1 MRHARQ
7 RMSSSMRGH
16 QENSKHGG
24 GKHALQDR
32 HFRFRI
38 FFGNL
43 SGQGSMNHL
52 RFASGAILRLGHR
65 HAVHPIKTGLGVMA
79 SPDVCAAQG
88 MQPIVFEPFPWV
100 RNRHPARLHR
110 PARRRHRPRPWRAVR
125 RMEAVQTRW
134 LPVAFPCYP
143 YRESFSDMGMQVF
156 SGGRKIRFGHCT
168 LDDGR
173 GVLLAP
179 NGTETLLRPKTLEL
193 LRLFLRNPG
202 RVVGRSE
209 ILDAVWPG
217 LFVSDDSIT
226 QCVVEL
232 RRAMGDVGTA
242 LLRTVPRRGYL
253 LQAPVMVEED
263 QPISALALLPPVQ
276 DDIPSIAV
284 LPFRKFQQ
292 DPENAYFADGIVEGI
307 VHVLS
312 GLERLRVISRGSA
325 LALADRTVDPREIGR
340 ELGVR
345 YVLYGGVQRAGDRL
359 RISTELSESETGNI
373 IRTDRHD
380 GDMSDLFALQDRIA
394 EQAVVTIT
402 PTVREH
408 ELQRALRKPPA
419 NLTAYDLVLRALD
432 RFHRLDRESFEQAR
446 EIFQQ
451 ALIADPNSA
460 LAYGYLSWWHA
471 LRLAQGW
478 SSDIEFDRAAAA
490 SAGLEA
496 IKRDPNDALAIAAHG
511 YELGYGQRDFAAAEI
526 HLNRAVV
533 ISPSCALAWCFGA
546 AIRCWTDRGP
556 EAVEWGERAIRLA
569 PYDNFTFLYEHIL
582 SQAFYTSGNLDAAIS
597 WGQRSAVANP
607 RHAPN
612 LRTIVASLVGA
623 GRAHET
629 PTLVQRIMEIEPNM
643 SLAAFLRRT
652 PLQGAL
658 RDQFVHRLR
667 LAGLPE

>member
-1 MRHARQ
+1 
-7 RMSSSMRGH
+7 
-16 QENSKHGG
+16 
-24 GKHALQDR
+24 
-32 HFRFRI
+32 
-38 FFGNL
+38 
-43 SGQGSMNHL
+43 
-52 RFASGAILRLGHR
+52 
-65 HAVHPIKTGLGVMA
+65 
-79 SPDVCAAQG
+79 
-88 MQPIVFEPFPWV
+88 
-100 RNRHPARLHR
+100 
-110 PARRRHRPRPWRAVR
+110 
-125 RMEAVQTRW
+125 MEAVQPGW

-143 YRESFSDMGMQVF
+143 YRELFSDMGMQVF

-312 GLERLRVISRGSA
+312 GLDRLRVISRGSA
-325 LALADRTVDPREIGR
+325 LALAERTVDPREIGR

-394 EQAVVTIT
+394 EQAVATIT

-446 EIFQQ
+446 EIFEQ
-451 ALIADPNSA
+451 AIITDPSSA
-460 LAYGYLSWWHA
+460 LAYGYLSWWHT

-478 SSDIEFDRAAAA
+478 SSDVETDRTSAVK
-490 SAGLEA
+490 AGLAAVE
-496 IKRDPNDALAIAAHG
+496 RDPNDALALAAHG
-511 YELGYGQRDFAAAEI
+511 YEMGYGQKDFAAAEAL
-526 HLNRAVV
+526 LNRAVA
-533 ISPSCALAWCFGA
+533 ISPSCALAWTFGA
-546 AIRCWTDRGP
+546 ALRCWMGRGL
-556 EAVEWGERAIRLA
+556 EAIEWGTRAVRLA
-569 PYDNFTFLYEHIL
+569 PSDPFTFLYEHIL
-582 SQAFYTSGNLDAAIS
+582 SQAYYTAGNYHASVL
-597 WGQRSAVANP
+597 WGRRSAAANP
-607 RHAPN
+607 NHSPTW
-612 LRTIVASLVGA
+612 RTIIASLVA
-623 GRAHET
+623 SDCLEET
-629 PTLVQRIMEIEPNM
+629 KILVQRVLQIEPAI
-643 SLAAFLRRT
+643 SLRVLANRT
-652 PLQGAL
+652 PLQGSV
-658 RDQFVHRLR
+658 RDLFVDRLR
-667 LAGLPE
+667 ASGLPD

>member
-1 MRHARQ
+1 MRARMPVVPQ
-7 RMSSSMRGH
+7 
-16 QENSKHGG
+16 NLTLGG
-24 GKHALQDR
+24 RARALSDS
-32 HFRFRI
+32 HFRFRM
-38 FFGNL
+38 FFGSF
-43 SGQGSMNHL
+43 SGHAVMNPL
-52 RFASGAILRLGHR
+52 LFLPGAKLRLGDR
-65 HAVHPIKTGLGVMA
+65 RAAHPVKTDMEVMA
-79 SPDVCAAQG
+79 NTDVRAALDVQG
-88 MQPIVFEPFPWV
+88 IVFAAIPKV
-100 RNRHPARLHR
+100 RGSRYGRQRLPSGRRLAARRLH
-110 PARRRHRPRPWRAVR
+110 PPRYPFGNRSVC
-125 RMEAVQTRW
+125 
-134 LPVAFPCYP
+134 LPIGFPCYL
-143 YRESFSDMGMQVF
+143 YLEWVSEWGMQVV
-156 SGGRKIRFGHCT
+156 SGGRKIKFGHCT

-232 RRAMGDVGTA
+232 RRAMGEVGTA

-253 LQAPVMVEED
+253 LQAPVMVQED
-263 QPISALALLPPVQ
+263 QPVSALALLPPVQ
-276 DDIPSIAV
+276 DHIPSIAV

-312 GLERLRVISRGSA
+312 GLDRLRVISRGSA
-325 LALADRTVDPREIGR
+325 LALAERTVDPREIGR

-394 EQAVVTIT
+394 EQAVATIT

-432 RFHRLDRESFEQAR
+432 RFHRLDRDSFDQAG
-446 EIFQQ
+446 EVFQQ
-451 ALIADPNSA
+451 AIIADPSSA

-478 SSDIEFDRAAAA
+478 SSDVEFDRASAA
-490 SAGLEA
+490 SAGREA
-496 IKRDPNDALAIAAHG
+496 VKRDPNDALALAAHG
-511 YELGYGQRDFAAAEI
+511 YELGYGQRDFAAAEV
-526 HLNRAVV
+526 HLNRAVA

-569 PYDNFTFLYEHIL
+569 PHDNFAFLYEHIL
-582 SQAFYTSGNLDAAIS
+582 SQAYYTAGNLDASIS

-629 PTLVQRIMEIEPNM
+629 PILVQRIMEIEPNM
-643 SLAAFLRRT
+643 SLEAFSRRT
-652 PLQGAL
+652 PLQGTL
-658 RDQFVHRLR
+658 RDQFAHRLR

>member
-1 MRHARQ
+1 MSARVLAGQ
-7 RMSSSMRGH
+7 QNPTRNRG
-16 QENSKHGG
+16 GR
-24 GKHALQDR
+24 ALRDP
-32 HFRFRI
+32 
-38 FFGNL
+38 
-43 SGQGSMNHL
+43 HL
-52 RFASGAILRLGHR
+52 RFRMFFGSFSGHGAANRLSLLSGATLRLGHR
-65 HAVHPIKTGLGVMA
+65 HAVHPIKTGKEVMA
-79 SPDVCAAQG
+79 SPDVRTALDLQA
-88 MQPIVFEPFPWV
+88 IVFATISKA
-100 RNRHPARLHR
+100 RDIRHGRLRR
-110 PARRRHRPRPWRAVR
+110 PAGRRLAPQLWRAAR
-125 RMEAVQTRW
+125 RMQGVQPGW
-134 LPVAFPCYP
+134 LPVAFPCYQYSEP
-143 YRESFSDMGMQVF
+143 FSDMGMQVV

-232 RRAMGDVGTA
+232 RRAMGEVGTA

-263 QPISALALLPPVQ
+263 QPVSALALLPPVQ

-284 LPFRKFQQ
+284 LPFRKFQD

-312 GLERLRVISRGSA
+312 GLDRLRVISRGSA
-325 LALADRTVDPREIGR
+325 LALAERTVDPREIGR
-340 ELGVR
+340 ALGVR

-380 GDMSDLFALQDRIA
+380 GDMADLFALQDRIA
-394 EQAVVTIT
+394 EQAVATIT

-432 RFHRLDRESFEQAR
+432 RFHRLDRESFDRAR
-446 EIFQQ
+446 DIFQQ

-460 LAYGYLSWWHA
+460 LAYGYLSWWHT

-478 SSDIEFDRAAAA
+478 SSDVEFDRASAAK
-490 SAGLEA
+490 AGLAAVE
-496 IKRDPNDALAIAAHG
+496 RDPNDALALAAHG
-511 YELGYGQRDFAAAEI
+511 YEMGYGQRDFAAAEAL
-526 HLNRAVV
+526 LNRAVD
-533 ISPSCALAWCFGA
+533 ISPSCAIAWSFGA
-546 AIRCWTDRGP
+546 ALRCWMGRGL
-556 EAVEWGERAIRLA
+556 EALEWGTRAVRLA
-569 PYDNFTFLYEHIL
+569 PSDPFTFLYEHIL
-582 SQAFYTSGNLDAAIS
+582 SQAYYTSGDYDAS
-597 WGQRSAVANP
+597 VLWGRRSSAANP
-607 RHAPN
+607 NHSPTW
-612 LRTIVASLVGA
+612 RTMIASLVA
-623 GRAHET
+623 SDCLEET
-629 PTLVQRIMEIEPNM
+629 KILVQRVLQIEPAI
-643 SLAAFLRRT
+643 SLRVLAKRT
-652 PLQGAL
+652 PLQGAV
-658 RDQFVHRLR
+658 RDLFVDRLR
-667 LAGLPE
+667 ASGLPD

>member
-1 MRHARQ
+1 MQ
-7 RMSSSMRGH
+7 QNPS
-16 QENSKHGG
+16 HGSG
-24 GKHALQDR
+24 ERALRDR

-38 FFGNL
+38 SFGSF
-43 SGQGSMNHL
+43 SGL
-52 RFASGAILRLGHR
+52 GAANRLPFLPGATLRLGHR
-65 HAVHPIKTGLGVMA
+65 HAVHRIKTGREVMT
-79 SPDVCAAQG
+79 SPDVRAALDLQA
-88 MQPIVFEPFPWV
+88 IVFATISKA
-100 RNRHPARLHR
+100 RDIRHGRLRR
-110 PARRRHRPRPWRAVR
+110 PAGRRLAPQLWRAAR
-125 RMEAVQTRW
+125 RMEGVQPGW
-134 LPVAFPCYP
+134 LPVAFPCYQYFEP
-143 YRESFSDMGMQVF
+143 FSDMGMQVV
-156 SGGRKIRFGHCT
+156 SGGRKIRFGYCT

-232 RRAMGDVGTA
+232 RRAMGEVGTA

-263 QPISALALLPPVQ
+263 QPVSALALLPPVQ

-284 LPFRKFQQ
+284 LPFRKFQH

-312 GLERLRVISRGSA
+312 GLDRLRVISRGSA
-325 LALADRTVDPREIGR
+325 LALAERTVDPREIGR

-394 EQAVVTIT
+394 EQAVATIT

-432 RFHRLDRESFEQAR
+432 RFHRLDRESFDQAR
-446 EIFQQ
+446 EVFQQ
-451 ALIADPNSA
+451 AIIADPSSA

-478 SSDIEFDRAAAA
+478 SSDVEFDRASAAK
-490 SAGLEA
+490 AGLAAVE
-496 IKRDPNDALAIAAHG
+496 RDPNDALALAAHG
-511 YELGYGQRDFAAAEI
+511 YELGYGQRDFAAAEV
-526 HLNRAVV
+526 HLNRAVA

-569 PYDNFTFLYEHIL
+569 PHDNFAFLYEHIL
-582 SQAFYTSGNLDAAIS
+582 SQAYYTAGNLDAAIS

-607 RHAPN
+607 RHAAN

-629 PTLVQRIMEIEPNM
+629 PILVQRIMDIEPNM
-643 SLAAFLRRT
+643 SLEAFLRRT
-652 PLQGAL
+652 PLQGTL
-658 RDQFVHRLR
+658 RDQFAHRLR
-667 LAGLPE
+667 LAGLPD

>member
-1 MRHARQ
+1 MQ
-7 RMSSSMRGH
+7 QNPS
-16 QENSKHGG
+16 HGSG
-24 GKHALQDR
+24 ERALRDR

-38 FFGNL
+38 SFGSF
-43 SGQGSMNHL
+43 SGL
-52 RFASGAILRLGHR
+52 GAANRLPFLPGATLRLGHR
-65 HAVHPIKTGLGVMA
+65 HAVHRIKTGREVMT
-79 SPDVCAAQG
+79 SPDVRAALDLQA
-88 MQPIVFEPFPWV
+88 IVFATISKA
-100 RNRHPARLHR
+100 RDIRHGRLRR
-110 PARRRHRPRPWRAVR
+110 PAGRRLAPQLWRAAR
-125 RMEAVQTRW
+125 RMEGVQPGW
-134 LPVAFPCYP
+134 LPVAFPCYQYFEP
-143 YRESFSDMGMQVF
+143 FSDMGMQVV
-156 SGGRKIRFGHCT
+156 SGGRKIRFGYCT

-232 RRAMGDVGTA
+232 RRAMGEVGTA

-263 QPISALALLPPVQ
+263 QPVSALALLPPVQ

-284 LPFRKFQQ
+284 LPFRKFQH

-312 GLERLRVISRGSA
+312 GLDRLRVISRGSA
-325 LALADRTVDPREIGR
+325 LALAERTVDPREIGR
-340 ELGVR
+340 ALGVR

-394 EQAVVTIT
+394 EQAVATIT

-432 RFHRLDRESFEQAR
+432 RFHRLDRESFDQAR
-446 EIFQQ
+446 EVFQQ
-451 ALIADPNSA
+451 AIIADPSSA

-478 SSDIEFDRAAAA
+478 SSDVEFDRASAAK
-490 SAGLEA
+490 AGLAAVE
-496 IKRDPNDALAIAAHG
+496 RDPNDALALAAHG
-511 YELGYGQRDFAAAEI
+511 YELGYGQRDFAAAEV
-526 HLNRAVV
+526 HLNRAVA

-569 PYDNFTFLYEHIL
+569 PHDNFAFLYEHIL
-582 SQAFYTSGNLDAAIS
+582 SQAYYTAGNLDAAIS

-607 RHAPN
+607 RHAAN

-629 PTLVQRIMEIEPNM
+629 PILVQRIMDIEPNM
-643 SLAAFLRRT
+643 SLEAFLRRT
-652 PLQGAL
+652 PLQGTL
-658 RDQFVHRLR
+658 RDQFAHRLR
-667 LAGLPE
+667 LAGLPD

>member
-1 MRHARQ
+1 
-7 RMSSSMRGH
+7 
-16 QENSKHGG
+16 
-24 GKHALQDR
+24 
-32 HFRFRI
+32 
-38 FFGNL
+38 
-43 SGQGSMNHL
+43 
-52 RFASGAILRLGHR
+52 
-65 HAVHPIKTGLGVMA
+65 
-79 SPDVCAAQG
+79 
-88 MQPIVFEPFPWV
+88 
-100 RNRHPARLHR
+100 
-110 PARRRHRPRPWRAVR
+110 
-125 RMEAVQTRW
+125 
-134 LPVAFPCYP
+134 
-143 YRESFSDMGMQVF
+143 MQVI

-232 RRAMGDVGTA
+232 RRAMGEVGTA

-253 LQAPVMVEED
+253 LQAPVMVQED
-263 QPISALALLPPVQ
+263 QPVSALALLPPVQ

-284 LPFRKFQQ
+284 LPFRKFQH

-312 GLERLRVISRGSA
+312 GLDRLRVISRGSA
-325 LALADRTVDPREIGR
+325 LALAERTVDPREIGR

-359 RISTELSESETGNI
+359 RISTELSESETGNV

-380 GDMSDLFALQDRIA
+380 GDMADLFALQDRIA
-394 EQAVVTIT
+394 EQAVATIT

-432 RFHRLDRESFEQAR
+432 RFHRLDRESFDQAG
-446 EIFQQ
+446 EVFQQ
-451 ALIADPNSA
+451 AIIADPSSA

-478 SSDIEFDRAAAA
+478 SSDVEFDRASAA
-490 SAGLEA
+490 SAGREA
-496 IKRDPNDALAIAAHG
+496 VKRDPNDALALAAHG
-511 YELGYGQRDFAAAEI
+511 YELGYGQRDFAAAEV
-526 HLNRAVV
+526 HLNRAVA

-569 PYDNFTFLYEHIL
+569 PHDNFAFLYEHIL
-582 SQAFYTSGNLDAAIS
+582 SQAYYTAGNLDAAIS

-643 SLAAFLRRT
+643 SLEAFLRRT
-652 PLQGAL
+652 PLQGTL
-658 RDQFVHRLR
+658 RDQFAHRLR